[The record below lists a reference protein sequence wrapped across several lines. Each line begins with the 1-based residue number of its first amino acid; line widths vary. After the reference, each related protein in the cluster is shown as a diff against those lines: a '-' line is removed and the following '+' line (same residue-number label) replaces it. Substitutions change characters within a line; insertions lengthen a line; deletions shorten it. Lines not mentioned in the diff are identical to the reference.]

1 MISSQLIKIQTQ
13 IHLAEIKH
21 QRITHSVKLL
31 AVSKTK
37 PASDIACAYRAGQ
50 RHFGENY
57 VQEALL
63 KQNCLSAFDITWH
76 FIGPIQ
82 SNKTK
87 VLATKFDWVHS
98 VDDVKIARRLS
109 AQRPDFLPP
118 LNICI
123 QVNISDEESKSG
135 VKLHELPELIE
146 TVSTLPNLALRGVM
160 AIPAPQSNFYAQR
173 EPYQTLV
180 STVNALN
187 RPELTTFS
195 FGMSDDLEAA
205 IDEGSTWVRI
215 GTALF
220 GSRNYNSSH

>member
-1 MISSQLIKIQTQ
+1 MISSQLNKIQAQ
-13 IHLAEIKH
+13 IHLAEITH
-21 QRITHSVKLL
+21 NRIAHSVNLL

-63 KQNCLSAFDITWH
+63 KQDCLSAFNITWH

-87 VLATKFDWVHS
+87 MLATKFDWVHS
-98 VDDVKIARRLS
+98 VDDVKIAQRLS
-109 AQRPDFLPP
+109 AQRPDFLAP

-135 VKLHELPELIE
+135 VKLHELPDLIA

-160 AIPAPQSNFYAQR
+160 AIPSPQSNFYAQR
-173 EPYQTLV
+173 EPYKKLV

-187 RPELTTFS
+187 MPELTAFS

-205 IDEGSTWVRI
+205 IAEGSTWVRI

-220 GSRNYNSSH
+220 GSRNYTSSH

>member
-1 MISSQLIKIQTQ
+1 MISSQLNKIQAQ
-13 IHLAEIKH
+13 IHLAEITH
-21 QRITHSVKLL
+21 NRVAHSVNLL

-57 VQEALL
+57 VQEALF
-63 KQNCLSAFDITWH
+63 KQDCLSAFNITWH

-87 VLATKFDWVHS
+87 MLATKFDWVHS
-98 VDDVKIARRLS
+98 VDDMKIAQRLS
-109 AQRPDFLPP
+109 AQRPDFLAP

-135 VKLHELPELIE
+135 VKLHELPDLIA

-160 AIPAPQSNFYAQR
+160 AIPSPQSNFYAQR
-173 EPYQTLV
+173 EPYKKLV

-187 RPELTTFS
+187 MPELTAFS

-205 IDEGSTWVRI
+205 IAEGSTWVRI

-220 GSRNYNSSH
+220 GSRNYTSSH

>member
-1 MISSQLIKIQTQ
+1 MISSQLNKIQAQ
-13 IHLAEIKH
+13 IHLAEITH
-21 QRITHSVKLL
+21 NRVAHSVNLL

-63 KQNCLSAFDITWH
+63 KQDCLSAFNITWH

-87 VLATKFDWVHS
+87 MLATKFDWVHS
-98 VDDVKIARRLS
+98 VDDMKIAQRLS
-109 AQRPDFLPP
+109 AQRPDFLAP

-135 VKLHELPELIE
+135 VKLHELPDLIA

-160 AIPAPQSNFYAQR
+160 AIPSPQSNFYAQR
-173 EPYQTLV
+173 EPYKKLV

-187 RPELTTFS
+187 MPELTAFS

-205 IDEGSTWVRI
+205 IAEGSTWVRI

-220 GSRNYNSSH
+220 GSRNYTSSH

>member
-1 MISSQLIKIQTQ
+1 MISSQLNKIQAQ
-13 IHLAEIKH
+13 IHLAEITH
-21 QRITHSVKLL
+21 NRVAHSVNLL

-63 KQNCLSAFDITWH
+63 KQDCLSAFNITWH

-87 VLATKFDWVHS
+87 MLATKFDWVHS
-98 VDDVKIARRLS
+98 VDDMKIAQRLS
-109 AQRPDFLPP
+109 AQRPDFLAP

-123 QVNISDEESKSG
+123 QVNISDEESKSV
-135 VKLHELPELIE
+135 VKLHELPDLIA

-160 AIPAPQSNFYAQR
+160 AIPSPQSNFYAQR
-173 EPYQTLV
+173 EPYKKLV

-187 RPELTTFS
+187 MPELTAFS

-205 IDEGSTWVRI
+205 IAEGSTWVRI

-220 GSRNYNSSH
+220 GSRNYTSSH

>member
-1 MISSQLIKIQTQ
+1 MISSQLNKIQAQ
-13 IHLAEIKH
+13 IHLAEITH
-21 QRITHSVKLL
+21 NRVAHSVNLL

-63 KQNCLSAFDITWH
+63 KQDCLSAFNITWH

-87 VLATKFDWVHS
+87 MLATKFDWVHS
-98 VDDVKIARRLS
+98 VDDVKIAQRLS
-109 AQRPDFLPP
+109 AQRPDFLAP

-135 VKLHELPELIE
+135 VKLHELPDLIA

-160 AIPAPQSNFYAQR
+160 AIPSPQSNFYAQR
-173 EPYQTLV
+173 EPYKKLV

-187 RPELTTFS
+187 MPELTAFS

-205 IDEGSTWVRI
+205 IAEGSTWVRI

-220 GSRNYNSSH
+220 GSRNYTSSH